1 MKKTFI
7 YAIIPTIVSL
17 SSCADLSLEP
27 NFLTGSNFPKTDADA
42 IVATNAIYVPESKI
56 SATITYFVDAASDAT
71 ISGEAVL
78 GDGGA
83 TLSNLTYGT
92 SNTNV
97 DYIWKQLYIGI
108 SNANAL
114 IEALGDASSV
124 NPTLAERLTNE
135 ARFLRAHYYF
145 YLVQLFGDVP
155 LVLSTGGG
163 IGVPRD
169 DVHQVYSQIVA
180 DLQAATALPLDA
192 DYPAADKGRASK
204 GAAYA
209 LLAKV
214 HLTWATTPGVDN
226 PDAHYT
232 AAVTAAS
239 QVTGYSLTDNFL
251 DNWNKNNRYPTE
263 HIFSASHIV
272 GQEAAGDGGNHQ
284 AHCAFATTFDD
295 ETPHLVV
302 SDSSFFTRF
311 EPDDQRYEGSYLFE
325 ATNPDNGKTTR
336 YTLPRYRKYIDVDNI
351 ATSAFTRDHNRTIL
365 RYADVLLIH
374 AEALNELGH
383 TTDALPLLNQVR
395 HRAFHNV
402 TPPLYPE
409 NFYIHAT
416 SQEEVRDAIRR
427 ERFFEFVYEQSRW
440 FDLVRWKVLVK
451 TIRKVE
457 AQEKNNHV
465 SLKHYRF
472 PIPQSERNLNPNL
485 TQNPGYDDNNLSPYL
500 APDYEVGTDGF

>member
-1 MKKTFI
+1 MKKTFV
-7 YAIIPTIVSL
+7 YLLTLTVTFL
-17 SSCADLSLEP
+17 TSCADLSLEP
-27 NFLTGSNFPKTDADA
+27 AFLTSANFPKTDADA
-42 IVATNAIYVPESKI
+42 IVAANGVYVPESLI
-56 SATITYFVDAASDAT
+56 SATVTYFVDAASDAT

-92 SNTNV
+92 SNSYV
-97 DYIWKQLYIGI
+97 DFIWKKLYTGI

-114 IEALGDASSV
+114 IESLADAPAV
-124 NPTLAERLTNE
+124 TPALAERLINE

-155 LVLSTGGG
+155 LVLSSQGG

-169 DVHQVYSQIVA
+169 DVQQVYTQIVA
-180 DLQAATALPLDA
+180 DLQAATALPHDA
-192 DYPAADKGRASK
+192 GYPAADKGRASK
-204 GAAYA
+204 GATYA

-214 HLTWATTPGVDN
+214 QLTWATTPGVDN
-226 PDAHYT
+226 PQAHYT
-232 AAVTAAS
+232 AAVDAAS
-239 QVTGYSLTDNFL
+239 QVTGYSLTGNFL
-251 DNWNKNNRYPTE
+251 DNWNKNNRYPAE
-263 HIFSASHIV
+263 HIFSASHII

-284 AHCAFATTFDD
+284 SHCAFATTFDD

-302 SDSSFFTRF
+302 ADSSFFLRF
-311 EPDDQRYEGSYLFE
+311 DTHDQRYEGSFLFQ
-325 ATNPDNGKTTR
+325 ATNPDNGKTTQ

-365 RYADVLLIH
+365 RYADVLLIQ
-374 AEALNELGH
+374 AEALNELGR
-383 TTDALPLLNQVR
+383 TQEALPLLNQVR
-395 HRAFHNV
+395 HRAFLHV
-402 TPPLYPE
+402 TPPENPE
-409 NFYIHAT
+409 NFYILT
-416 SQEEVRDAIRR
+416 SSQDELRDAIRR
-427 ERFFEFVYEQSRW
+427 ERFYEFVYEQSRW

-485 TQNPGYDDNNLSPYL
+485 TQNPGYEDNDLSPYL
-500 APDYEVGTDGF
+500 TSGYETGTDGF